1 MRKVGILEIADP
13 IRDAEVTEV
22 DDRRDVAP
30 PQIVHS
36 QVGKFPVILA
46 GRAESLVQRWTE
58 AEERDAQILDAIE
71 ILSPA
76 PIMVTCLHL
85 VDARGAVVDGGDAV
99 FDPRR
104 EHEIG
109 YCSLSLLSLRTAV
122 RQPPP
127 LRRRLQTAHR
137 LKAACPVRFPASH
150 VAPT

>member
-76 PIMVTCLHL
+76 PIMVTCLH
-85 VDARGAVVDGGDAV
+85 VAGARGAVVGGGEAV
-99 FDPRR
+99 CAPRR
-104 EHEIG
+104 EHECG
-109 YCSLSLLSLRTAV
+109 YSPLSLPSRRTAV
-122 RQPPP
+122 RQSPP
-127 LRRRLQTAHR
+127 LR
-137 LKAACPVRFPASH
+137 
-150 VAPT
+150 